1 MSLTVHLT
9 QKMLDLLHFQS
20 LKKKYYT
27 LKARARNVVLRYHA
41 NDCFKDIKDFS
52 SFIPSI
58 NLSDNDRRD
67 FKANTS
73 LLRELPFFDFEGPF
87 TDKELT
93 EIKNF

>member
-41 NDCFKDIKDFS
+41 NDCFKDVDDFS
-52 SFIPSI
+52 SFIPILLTS
-58 NLSDNDRRD
+58 RRIVID
-67 FKANTS
+67 ETLK
-73 LLRELPFFDFEGPF
+73 
-87 TDKELT
+87 LT
-93 EIKNF
+93 QVY